1 MNKYDDIKQ
10 FKDKIDMQDINY
22 KEISESESQK
32 SGSTW
37 ALIKQMSP
45 QENNSL
51 LENGR
56 TTQPTPQPISA
67 SEFAE
72 PDALQKM
79 SGARQVNN
87 DVLQNPRTT
96 ARPAIMQSLFP
107 APNTPITSAPKP
119 HSGHSTVIQP
129 MAEPKPTT
137 RILSS
142 SSDKLDSGHKT
153 EFKHIFSPKGPQAHQ
168 ADFAESSRDIPLQS
182 LLESIALCR

>member
-32 SGSTW
+32 SGSAW

-79 SGARQVNN
+79 SGSRPVNN

-96 ARPAIMQSLFP
+96 ARPAIMRSLFP
-107 APNTPITSAPKP
+107 APITPAPES

-129 MAEPKPTT
+129 MAESKPAA

-142 SSDKLDSGHKT
+142 SSDKLDSDHKT
-153 EFKHIFSPKGPQAHQ
+153 EFKHIFSPKGPQPHQ